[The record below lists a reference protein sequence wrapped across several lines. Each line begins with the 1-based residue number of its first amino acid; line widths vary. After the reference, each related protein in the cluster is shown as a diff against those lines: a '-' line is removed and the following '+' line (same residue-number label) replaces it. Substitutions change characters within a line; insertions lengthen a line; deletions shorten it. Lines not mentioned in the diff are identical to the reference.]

1 MLDVKEK
8 KRMGWAHAQ
17 GPAILCFH
25 VLVQNSEEAKNSKF
39 NFGLLGWYKALFLKV
54 EK

>member
-8 KRMGWAHAQ
+8 REWGGHMPRAQ
-17 GPAILCFH
+17 LSLCFH

-54 EK
+54 E